1 MGSHN
6 ELGIWGEQYATNYLR
21 DKGYEIIARNWRI
34 GHRDID
40 IIARSPDNTTVVFVE
55 VKTRTNDVIT
65 KPEDAVNLKKIRNI
79 GIAAN
84 AYVKQMNVVDM
95 IRFDIITIIGN
106 NDNNAQLE
114 HIKDAFNPCLAYR

>member
-79 GIAAN
+79 GLAAN

-95 IRFDIITIIGN
+95 IRFDIITIVGN
-106 NDNNAQLE
+106 NDNSAQLE

>member
-84 AYVKQMNVVDM
+84 AYVKQMNVVDL
-95 IRFDIITIIGN
+95 IRFDIITIVGN

>member
-21 DKGYEIIARNWRI
+21 DEGYEIIARNWRI

-79 GIAAN
+79 GLAAN

-95 IRFDIITIIGN
+95 IRFDIITIVGN

>member
-79 GIAAN
+79 GLAAN

-95 IRFDIITIIGN
+95 IRFDIITIVGN
-106 NDNNAQLE
+106 NDNNAQHE

>member
-6 ELGIWGEQYATNYLR
+6 ELGIWGEQHATNYLR

-79 GIAAN
+79 GLAAN

-95 IRFDIITIIGN
+95 IRFDIITIVGN

>member
-21 DKGYEIIARNWRI
+21 DKGYEIITRNWRI

-79 GIAAN
+79 GLAAN
-84 AYVKQMNVVDM
+84 AYVKQMNVVDL
-95 IRFDIITIIGN
+95 IRFDIITIVGN

>member
-21 DKGYEIIARNWRI
+21 EKGYEIIARNWRI

-79 GIAAN
+79 GLAAN
-84 AYVKQMNVVDM
+84 AYVKQMNVVDL
-95 IRFDIITIIGN
+95 IRFDIITIVGN

>member
-79 GIAAN
+79 GLAAN

-95 IRFDIITIIGN
+95 IRFDIITIVGN

>member
-79 GIAAN
+79 GLAAN

-95 IRFDIITIIGN
+95 IRFDIITIVGN
-106 NDNNAQLE
+106 NDNNTQLE